1 MSFSETYL
9 NASVDDMYGQDV
21 GVEDAELR
29 ALDDDDEARLD
40 DFDVAFDIDTSLEA
54 CGAVADGDFVIS
66 DDEAASIEGDL
77 ECPDGGGFATTFSD
91 GSRLVMDADSSM
103 VTYTFGDEKEEIILA
118 GAAELRPKLRRKF
131 ALLSKL
137 IQSAPH

>member
-1 MSFSETYL
+1 MSFSEAYL
-9 NASVDDMYGQDV
+9 NASVDNIYGQNV
-21 GVEDAELR
+21 GVEDAELG
-29 ALDDDDEARLD
+29 ALDDYETRMD
-40 DFDVAFDIDTSLEA
+40 DFDVASDIDTSLEA